1 MNNIRVLGG
10 ICCMCL
16 LAGGSFAQN
25 TQFVP
30 LDVPTV
36 IERGMH
42 HRLWQTVSS
51 STDENGNMNYQTN
64 SFTELRSG
72 ICYEED
78 GKWYDS
84 VEEIELHPD
93 GAFAQRA
100 PHKVFFSPNL
110 NEEGAVELISPE
122 GMRLKGGPLGL
133 AYYDKEK
140 HQSVWIARIQD
151 CKGEL
156 YSSNQ
161 VVYRDAMDGIL
172 CSVRYTYKLGS
183 FEQDVILH
191 EAPPA
196 PEEYGFSSET
206 TFLEVISDFQEIP
219 EDFTIR
225 QYVSEAKTEAG
236 KVVGKDW
243 EDNQLEF
250 GSMRM
255 AAGKAFSLSEE
266 ESPRQLTDREI
277 PVSKSFQI
285 TDGKNILIEGVEYHS
300 IHPYLEVLPLKVWDE
315 EALVQKPTSGRTF
328 FLLPKKH
335 ETQNPMMFASSG
347 QALPQGVVID
357 YLAVTSSSNMTF
369 KSDTTYYVSGP
380 VTLSGT
386 TTLEGGS
393 VIKYDNV
400 NDPGITV
407 TGPIVTRTGPGR
419 SVILTAKDD
428 NSVGEILPNSTGT
441 PSGYYGLYPF
451 VVDYLYYPVETLMS
465 YMRFSH
471 LNNALLYIDQS
482 QHVLKHVQFA
492 HCSIAVT
499 LSSSIV
505 SIQNGLFYD
514 CNAMFNSSQHGG
526 SYGNGTMNGVN
537 LTLDDALS
545 LNPGVVSVY
554 LKNTIISAMPNSGW
568 DTSSSSQVFY
578 RSTSDGVYSS
588 VGEGSH
594 YLAESS
600 LMNAGYTDIDSTLL
614 SELRGKTTK
623 PPRVLTGVIAE
634 DVILGPVAYRDVDGL
649 DVGYHYDPL
658 DYIACNTVVSNATLT
673 LTNGVSFGVYGN
685 TGIRLHGNSKLLSE
699 GRPERLNRIV
709 RSQAIQEQANV
720 NWTSGTNLSLLSEDA
735 SSGTLSTIQLRFTD
749 LSQLSGGRV
758 ILSGGNKL
766 SSFSLVDCQ
775 LYNGLLSLNE
785 TVSSGCSSCFTNN
798 LFDHVKLTLGN
809 SANAFSAWLYNNTFY
824 ASTNAF
830 LPASGNTWMI
840 YDNYFHSVFNT
851 QNTNLNGRHNYNGYY
866 SPGTTRLTPNATNDI
881 VVTSAAPFVSGDLGS
896 FYHISSSPLVN
907 AGSRSSANAGLYHYT
922 TQTSNAKEG
931 NTQVDIGFHYVGV
944 NTSGLPWDEDGDGYP
959 DYQEDRNG
967 NGTFANDS
975 GETDWGSSNT
985 RLNTSSFLFVYTPL
999 K

>member
-10 ICCMCL
+10 ICCLCL
-16 LAGGSFAQN
+16 LTGGSFAQN

-51 STDENGNMNYQTN
+51 SIDENGNMNYQTN

-93 GAFAQRA
+93 GAFAQKA

-122 GMRLKGGPLGL
+122 GLRLKGGPLGL

-151 CKGEL
+151 CRGEL

-191 EAPPA
+191 EAPPT

-266 ESPRQLTDREI
+266 ESLRQLSDSDI

-285 TDGKNILIEGVEYHS
+285 TDGRNILIEGVEYHS
-300 IHPYLEVLPLKVWDE
+300 IHPYLEVLPLKAWNE
-315 EALVQKPTSGRTF
+315 EMFVQKPTSGRTY

-335 ETQNPMMFASSG
+335 ETQHPMMFASSG

-369 KSDTTYYVSGP
+369 KSDATYYVSGP

-393 VIKYDNV
+393 VIKYDDV

-407 TGPIVTRTGPGR
+407 MGPIETRTGPGR
-419 SVILTAKDD
+419 PVIFTADDD

-441 PSGYYGLYPF
+441 PSGWHGGMRAFYISDYSTELSYLRFYY
-451 VVDYLYYPVETLMS
+451 
-465 YMRFSH
+465 
-471 LNNALLYIDQS
+471 LNTALVLRGQTGGNT
-482 QHVLKHVQFA
+482 HTLKHVQFVL
-492 HCSIAVT
+492 CNNPVVLESGDV
-499 LSSSIV
+499 LNV
-505 SIQNGLFYD
+505 SNGLFY
-514 CNAMFNSSQHGG
+514 NSGYVFS
-526 SYGNGTMNGVN
+526 GNGATINGVH
-537 LTLDDALS
+537 LTLDVATRLRNDS
-545 LNPGVVSVY
+545 MSIY
-554 LKNTIISAMPNSGW
+554 LTNSIMSSMPNDGYYGSFDLLYIPTGDGIYTSAGSGA
-568 DTSSSSQVFY
+568 
-578 RSTSDGVYSS
+578 
-588 VGEGSH
+588 H
-594 YLAESS
+594 YLAGNNRSTGT
-600 LMNAGYTDIDSTLL
+600 LAIDSVLRN
-614 SELRGKTTK
+614 ELKSKTTE
-623 PPRVLTGVIAE
+623 PPRVLSEIITE
-634 DVILGPVAYRDVDGL
+634 DTTLEPVVTRNSHKL
-649 DVGYHYDPL
+649 DLGYHYDPL

-673 LTNGVSFGVYGN
+673 LTNGVSLGVYGN
-685 TGIRLHGNSKLLSE
+685 TGIRLHGNSKLLSV
-699 GRPERLNRIV
+699 GRPEKLNRIV
-709 RSQAIQEQANV
+709 RSQAIQEQSNV
-720 NWTSGTNLSLLSEDA
+720 NWTAGTNLSLLSEDV
-735 SSGTLSTIQLRFTD
+735 SSSALSTIQLRFTD

-775 LYNGLLSLNE
+775 LYNGSLSLNA
-785 TVSSGCSSCFTNN
+785 TLSSGCSSCFTNN
-798 LFDHVKLTLGN
+798 LFDHVTLTLGN
-809 SANAFSAWLYNNTFY
+809 STNAFSAWLFNNTFY

-830 LPASGNTWMI
+830 LPASGNAWI
-840 YDNYFHSVFNT
+840 VRDNYFHSVSNT

-866 SPGTTRLTPNATNDI
+866 SPGTTRLTPNAANDK
-881 VVTSAAPFVSGDLGS
+881 VVTSAAPFVSGALGS

-907 AGSRSSANAGLYHYT
+907 AGSRTSANAGLYHYT

-931 NTQVDIGFHYVGV
+931 NTHVDIGFHYVGV
-944 NTSGLPWDEDGDGYP
+944 NTNGLPWDEDGDGYP

-967 NGTFANDS
+967 NGVFDSGS